1 MLARSTALAL
11 LIAGLTAL
19 PTITAAQTPT
29 PPPAQPP
36 RLEYR
41 VQAGGLLAGVFAAI
55 DIPAIGINL
64 AGNDVNMIALSGP
77 KDGRKVVLTSGTIKE
92 FTFKKL
98 QPMVGQQMS
107 IKITVAP
114 LGAAPGRRC
123 RVILDEA
130 RLEKITLDSM
140 TLQPSETPQFVCE

>member
-1 MLARSTALAL
+1 MTARFAALAL
-11 LIAGLTAL
+11 LLTGLTGL
-19 PTITAAQTPT
+19 PSTAAAQAPT
-29 PPPAQPP
+29 PP

-55 DIPAIGINL
+55 EIPAIGINL
-64 AGNDVNMIALSGP
+64 AGNDVNMVALSGP

-107 IKITVAP
+107 IKIVVAP

-140 TLQPSETPQFVCE
+140 TFQPSETPQFVCE